1 VVCSHFP
8 DFRAH
13 RRAEIV
19 KVDVDKV
26 GDLAARYNIM
36 GVPTVMLFDQG
47 RLVKTFVSVRSKA
60 EYANAVQQT
69 VTK

>member
-1 VVCSHFP
+1 M
-8 DFRAH
+8 
-13 RRAEIV
+13 
-19 KVDVDKV
+19 DVDKV